1 MDGIE
6 KRKGQAMIDKG
17 SAVLPLQLDQCLQE
31 IEQGSHVL
39 RQALLSRN
47 SDTIWMAVSAQEEA
61 LDKLQR
67 VWAEIEVFRRGDD
80 CSPIPDANRQIVRN
94 RVDQIRHLLRT
105 NKAMAGTFL
114 DIIEK
119 TLNSLSTGK
128 HNGTTVYNQSGRL
141 DRMAS
146 PFLVQQRG

>member
-1 MDGIE
+1 MMD
-6 KRKGQAMIDKG
+6 QQTAD
-17 SAVLPLQLDQCLQE
+17 LPLQLDQCLQE

-61 LDKLQR
+61 LEKLQR
-67 VWAEIEVFRRGDD
+67 VWADIEVFRRGNNRW
-80 CSPIPDANRQIVRN
+80 PLPDANRRNVRT

-128 HNGTTVYNQSGRL
+128 HNGTTVYNQAGRL
-141 DRMAS
+141 DRAAS

>member
-1 MDGIE
+1 
-6 KRKGQAMIDKG
+6 MIDQG

-31 IEQGSHVL
+31 IEQGSQVL
-39 RQALLSRN
+39 RQALLSRD
-47 SDTIWMAVSAQEEA
+47 SDTIWTAVSAQEEA
-61 LDKLQR
+61 LEKLQR
-67 VWAEIEVFRRGDD
+67 MHAELEVFRRGGGR
-80 CSPIPDANRQIVRN
+80 SPIPDENKQIIRN
-94 RVDQIRHLLRT
+94 RVDQIRHSLRT

-128 HNGTTVYNQSGRL
+128 HNGTTVYNQTGRL
-141 DRMAS
+141 DRVAA